1 MDTKQFGKS
10 SPGRVVPIADS
21 EFAFIPNPLPPEW
34 TFPATLWPFL
44 SEAKQTVGI
53 LEGLGRTLPHPAIL
67 LRPLV
72 NREAIQ
78 SSRLEG
84 THATPRELLL
94 FEMEP
99 RDPEPGEK
107 QVNDW
112 REVFNYRVALEKAIS
127 SDLPLSLRLIR
138 EMHQNLLTGVR
149 GNDKAPGDFRRIQ
162 VAIGSNY
169 RFVPPPADSL
179 PECLNQ
185 FEISMHAPSPY
196 DSLVDCYLTHYQF
209 ETIHPFMDG
218 NGRVGR
224 LLLAV
229 MMQKKCSLSKPWLY
243 LSEYFEKHRDE
254 YFQRLFEVSAT
265 ARWAEWIEFCIRG
278 TIAQAKSAI
287 ERCDKLR
294 AIRENY
300 LQRLADAGGNVR
312 LNQIVERLF
321 YSPYVQVTDIAAQL
335 NVTYPTAKADLD
347 RMVKAKILKN
357 LPNAHQKTYYAP
369 DVFEAAFADLE

>member
-1 MDTKQFGKS
+1 
-10 SPGRVVPIADS
+10 
-21 EFAFIPNPLPPEW
+21 
-34 TFPATLWPFL
+34 
-44 SEAKQTVGI
+44 
-53 LEGLGRTLPHPAIL
+53 
-67 LRPLV
+67 
-72 NREAIQ
+72 
-78 SSRLEG
+78 
-84 THATPRELLL
+84 
-94 FEMEP
+94 MEP

-112 REVFNYRVALEKAIS
+112 REVFNYRLALDKAIAS
-127 SDLPLSLRLIR
+127 ELPLSLRLIR

-162 VAIGSNY
+162 VAIGSNH
-169 RFVPPPADSL
+169 RFVPPPADVL
-179 PECLNQ
+179 PECLKH
-185 FEISMHAPSPY
+185 FEISMHTKSPY
-196 DSLVDCYLTHYQF
+196 DPLVDCYLTHYQF

-254 YFQRLFEVSAT
+254 YFQRLFEVSTA
-265 ARWAEWIEFCIRG
+265 ARWAEWAEFCIRG
-278 TIAQAKSAI
+278 TIAQASSAI
-287 ERCDKLR
+287 DRCDKLR

-300 LQRLADAGGNVR
+300 LQRLADVGGNVR
-312 LNQIVERLF
+312 LNQIVENLF
-321 YSPYVQVTDIAAQL
+321 YSPYVQVTDVVTRL

-347 RMVKAKILKN
+347 RMVKAKILKH

-369 DVFEAAFADLE
+369 EVFDAAFADLG